1 MMGKTRLGVI
11 FGGKSSEHEVS
22 CVSAKNVMQMA
33 DKDKFEIVCIGID
46 RDGKWLHY
54 KGEPEDIEIDK
65 WQENTEPIELL
76 KLKEIID
83 FAFPVLHGMYG
94 EDGTIQ
100 GLFEMLD
107 IPYAGCGVLASSLCM
122 DKGMAKEIF
131 VRYGIP
137 TCRYRNVT
145 KEKFLKNPEKTVD
158 DLKKHFS
165 GAMFVKPSNLGS
177 SVGISRAETKEE
189 LMEALKLAVKYDRR
203 IIVEE
208 AIDAREVEVAV
219 TGNDELDTGYVG
231 EIEIVSQFYDYEAK
245 YSEDSGTKLNIP
257 ANLDEGTADKIVK
270 YAHRA
275 YRALDC
281 AGFARLD
288 FFVERGTG
296 RILINEINTIPGF
309 TKYSMFP
316 VMFEKKGLPNNE
328 LIERIVNLGYE
339 RYNDKNNRETTHR
352 G

>member
-1 MMGKTRLGVI
+1 MDKIRLGVI

-22 CVSAKNVMQMA
+22 CVSAKNVMLMA
-33 DKDKFEIVCIGID
+33 DSEKYDIVCIGID
-46 RDGKWLHY
+46 RDGTWLHY
-54 KGEPEDIEIDK
+54 TGKPENIQVDR
-65 WQENTEPIELL
+65 WQEDTEPVEIS
-76 KLKEIID
+76 KLKELID

-100 GLFEMLD
+100 GLFEMMN

-137 TCRYRNVT
+137 TCKYRNVS
-145 KEKFLKNPEKTVD
+145 KEAFIRNPERTVD
-158 DLKKHFS
+158 ELMEHFD

-177 SVGISRAETKEE
+177 SVGISRAENREQ
-189 LMEALKLAVKYDRR
+189 LMEALKLAIRYDRR

-208 AIDAREVEVAV
+208 AIDAREVECAV
-219 TGNDELDTGYVG
+219 IGNDKLDTGYLG
-231 EIEIVSQFYDYEAK
+231 EIEMVTEFYDYEAK
-245 YSEDSGTKLNIP
+245 YSGESGTTLQIP
-257 ANLDEGTADKIVK
+257 AKIEENTAEKIIR

-296 RILINEINTIPGF
+296 RVLINEINTIPGF
-309 TKYSMFP
+309 TEYSMFP
-316 VMFEKKGLPNNE
+316 VMFGRKGVPADK
-328 LIERIVNLGYE
+328 LIERIVDLGYE
-339 RYNDKNNRETTHR
+339 RYNDKNNRQTVYR